1 MSLINTM
8 ISNMTSYLYVPPM
21 TVTESITVDKTGDSL
36 TWENGGQVYYSNNVS
51 ITGGTSRCT
60 IINGLY
66 AGGLTVTSPG
76 AICLT
81 GIMIPEDSTL
91 TLSTSQSILI
101 TDSTILGSIQCVG
114 GNPGILVDL
123 MTISKSSLKNIPLLS
138 PITQSSSFSSVSLSQ
153 TILLPSCPVDKTFLY
168 GFYMPAET
176 VPCIVCQWDKTE
188 WTISSY
194 DTTLLNNCALTDAH
208 TLTLTWVKN
217 GATQLNHH
225 FL

>member
-1 MSLINTM
+1 MM

-21 TVTESITVDKTGDSL
+21 TITEPIEVEKSDELL
-36 TWENGGQVYYSNNVS
+36 TWENGGQVYYSDSVS
-51 ITGGTSRCT
+51 ITGGTHRCT

-66 AGGLTVTSPG
+66 AGGLTVTSMG

-91 TLSTSQSILI
+91 TLSTSQPILI

-114 GNPGILVDL
+114 GNPGILVDV
-123 MTISKSSLKNIPLLS
+123 MTISKSSLKNIPFLS
-138 PITQSSSFSSVSLSQ
+138 PITQPLEFSSVSLSQ
-153 TILLPSCPVDKTFLY
+153 TILLPSCPDNHMFLY
-168 GFYMPAET
+168 GFSMPGET
-176 VPCIVCQWDKTE
+176 VPCIVCQWDKTG

-194 DTTLLNNCALTDAH
+194 NSTLLNNCTITDAH
-208 TLTLTWVKN
+208 TLTLTWAKN
-217 GATQLNHH
+217 AATQLNHH